1 MLDIVAIY
9 TCMQFQEK
17 LIIRTQENGEKPHFG
32 PDLGLLGPDFG
43 CQIFFQK
50 SAFLN
55 H

>member
-1 MLDIVAIY
+1 
-9 TCMQFQEK
+9 MQFQEK

-32 PDLGLLGPDFG
+32 PDLGLLGPNFG